1 MNDFD
6 HRPDRALGEALR
18 EALSSADDAAF
29 ARRVL
34 EHMPATLTGE
44 SWWGV
49 LGDWARPGVAAAAA
63 VLVAVSVSLPGQPG
77 TEAPQPDMSATAAET
92 TLSAGTLLA
101 SRALPEFQVEMVLG
115 DERVDE

>member
-6 HRPDRALGEALR
+6 HRPDRPLGEALR
-18 EALSSADDAAF
+18 EALSAADDAAF
-29 ARRVL
+29 ARRVVQ
-34 EHMPATLTGE
+34 HMPATLTGE
-44 SWWGV
+44 SWWEV

-63 VLVAVSVSLPGQPG
+63 LLVAASVSLSGQPA
-77 TEAPQPDMSATAAET
+77 TEAPQPEMNPAVAET